1 MGIVF
6 RQQKEFN
13 MKRSSG
19 ILLHFT
25 SLPSRFGVGDIG
37 PAAYEFADF
46 LAEAG
51 QRFWQVLPITPT
63 SSKLC
68 NSPYSGFSAFAASPL
83 LISPEL
89 MVDYGLLSEEEIKEF
104 VIPDSDKAD
113 FDAAAH
119 AKETLLR
126 MAFSRVANDLL
137 NDPVFS
143 QFIWDN
149 MHWVN
154 DFALFTALKQDF
166 NGDSWTKWPEDIRER
181 TEEGMRYWG
190 ELLAREI
197 LFVKFCQWIFF
208 RQWGQLRDHLAE
220 IGVELIGDI
229 PIYVTHDSSDVWANR
244 KIFKLDENG
253 ESWCVAGVPP
263 DYFSKKGQLWGNPVY
278 DWAVLEQEGF
288 GWWISRL
295 KHNLGLY
302 NWARLDH
309 FRGFSAYWE
318 IPAEAQSA
326 IDGYWVPAPGHKLFE
341 RLSCEEGCLRIIAE
355 DLGHIT
361 PDVAYL
367 KDRFQLPGMN
377 ILQFSFG
384 SDIGICGDA
393 LHNHRRNSVVYTGT
407 HDNNTNRGWFNQ
419 DADEISRKNMLS
431 YLGHDW
437 IDESKISWE
446 LIRLLMSSVGCLC
459 IFQAQDLLN
468 LGGEARMNVPG
479 EADGNWGWKLV
490 PGQLTP
496 LIRER
501 LGEMTEIFGR
511 TSRID

>member
-1 MGIVF
+1 
-6 RQQKEFN
+6 

-63 SSKLC
+63 ASELC
-68 NSPYSGFSAFAASPL
+68 NSPYSGFSAFAANPL

-89 MVDYGLLSEEEIKEF
+89 MVQYGLLEDEEINNF
-104 VIPDSDKAD
+104 ALPDSDKAD
-113 FDAAAH
+113 FDAATR

-126 MAFSRVANDLL
+126 MAFSRVANNLL
-137 NDPVFS
+137 ENHDFT
-143 QFIWDN
+143 QFLFDN
-149 MHWVN
+149 MHWLN
-154 DFALFTALKQDF
+154 DFALFTAVKLHL
-166 NGDSWTKWPEDIRER
+166 NGEKWTKWPQDIRDR
-181 TEEGMRYWG
+181 TEESLHYWG

-208 RQWGQLRDHLAE
+208 RQWGQLRDHLDE

-244 KIFKLDENG
+244 RIFKLDENG
-253 ESWCVAGVPP
+253 NPYCVAGVPP
-263 DYFSKKGQLWGNPVY
+263 DYFSKTGQLWGNPVY
-278 DWAVLEQEGF
+278 NWEILQEDGF

-318 IPAEAQSA
+318 VPAEAKSA
-326 IDGYWVPAPGHKLFE
+326 VEGYWVPAPGHKLFE
-341 RLSCEEGCLRIIAE
+341 LVTCGTGCLRIIAE

-367 KDRFQLPGMN
+367 RDRFQFPGMS

-384 SDIGICGDA
+384 KDIGICGDA
-393 LHNHRRNSVVYTGT
+393 LHNHTRNSVVYTGT
-407 HDNNTNRGWFNQ
+407 HDNNTNRGWFNH
-419 DADEISRKNMLS
+419 DADGVSRKNMLS

-446 LIRLLMSSVGCLC
+446 LIRLLMSSVACLC

-479 EADGNWGWKLV
+479 EANGNWGWKLV
-490 PGQLTP
+490 PGQLTQ

-501 LGEMTEIFGR
+501 LGEMTELFGR

>member
-1 MGIVF
+1 
-6 RQQKEFN
+6 

-63 SSKLC
+63 SSELC
-68 NSPYSGFSAFAASPL
+68 NSPYSGFSAFAANTI

-89 MVDYGLLSEEEIKEF
+89 MVEYGLLDDEEINNF
-104 VIPDSDKAD
+104 ALPDSDKAD
-113 FDAAAH
+113 FDAAAL

-126 MAFSRVANDLL
+126 MAFSRVANNLL
-137 NDPVFS
+137 DDHVFT
-143 QFIWDN
+143 QFLLDN
-149 MHWVN
+149 MHWLN
-154 DFALFTALKQDF
+154 DFALFTSLKLHL
-166 NGDSWTKWPEDIRER
+166 NGERWTKWPQDIRDR
-181 TEEGMRYWG
+181 TEESLHYWG

-244 KIFKLDENG
+244 RIFKLDENG
-253 ESWCVAGVPP
+253 NSYCVAGVPP
-263 DYFSKKGQLWGNPVY
+263 DYFSKTGQLWGNPVY
-278 DWAVLEQEGF
+278 NWEILEQEGF
-288 GWWISRL
+288 GWWVSRL
-295 KHNLGLY
+295 NHNLGLY

-318 IPAEAQSA
+318 VPAEAESA
-326 IDGYWVPAPGHKLFE
+326 IEGYWVPAPGHKLFE
-341 RLSCEEGCLRIIAE
+341 IATCGTGCLRIIAE

-367 KDRFQLPGMN
+367 RDRFQFPGMS

-384 SDIGICGDA
+384 KNIGICADA
-393 LHNHRRNSVVYTGT
+393 LHNHKRNSVVYTGT

-419 DADEISRKNMLS
+419 DADEVSRKNMLS

-446 LIRLLMSSVGCLC
+446 LIRLLMSSVACLC
-459 IFQAQDLLN
+459 IFQTQDLLN
-468 LGGEARMNVPG
+468 LGGEARMNIPG
-479 EADGNWGWKLV
+479 EANGNWGWKLV
-490 PGQLTP
+490 PGQLTQ

-501 LGEMTEIFGR
+501 LGEMTELFGR